1 MEALGRMPFTAQKEI
16 FKQLE
21 EYADSHRL
29 TKKEWEA
36 YENRKAFEITTG
48 GKRK

>member
-1 MEALGRMPFTAQKEI
+1 MPFTAQKEI

-29 TKKEWEA
+29 TKKEYGIAPSEVNI
-36 YENRKAFEITTG
+36 EGTT
-48 GKRK
+48 